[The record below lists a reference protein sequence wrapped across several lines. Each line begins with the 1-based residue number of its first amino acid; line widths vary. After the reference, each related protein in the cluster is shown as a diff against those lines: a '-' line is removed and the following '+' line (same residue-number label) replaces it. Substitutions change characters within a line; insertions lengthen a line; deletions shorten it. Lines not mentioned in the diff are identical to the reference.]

1 MSQVKKHK
9 QNTAISIAQ
18 TNGQHSD
25 PDRLTID
32 EHTRHNANTI
42 TIITHIQAR
51 INTLTQVAIAMPIAR
66 YLATCVAAVAVILA
80 CHHASCVVIIILAP
94 VPPPHTPFSDH
105 DRFRS
110 LCSYAHSKITIAFFR
125 DARPSTQRSRSLSF
139 ATLVLAISLD
149 LRIPLGWVV
158 LNSFILMLNAHTNQ
172 HLFSPRGPLPVIPVH
187 GSWIW
192 EFGISDLY

>member
-80 CHHASCVVIIILAP
+80 CHHATCVVIIILAP
-94 VPPPHTPFSDH
+94 VPPPTP
-105 DRFRS
+105 
-110 LCSYAHSKITIAFFR
+110 HSAITIAFVR
-125 DARPSTQRSRSLSF
+125 YARTPTQRSRSLSF
-139 ATLVLAISLD
+139 AMLVRPLSDHDRFLSLRWS
-149 LRIPLGWVV
+149 LRFPSI
-158 LNSFILMLNAHTNQ
+158 
-172 HLFSPRGPLPVIPVH
+172 
-187 GSWIW
+187 
-192 EFGISDLY
+192 